1 MNRLFAIKYIF
12 FALALTAF
20 FMILSFALVSF
31 YEEKTLRIL
40 KKTTS
45 YVELGWLDISTNGTT
60 VLVSGTAPSEANR
73 FKAITLISSIINSEL
88 IMDQIEVKKD
98 LILPKL
104 NYTLELIRDD
114 DDITLVGFIPK
125 KIKTEKL
132 LSELTAISE
141 NASIT
146 NLLETADYPSSS
158 GWAKTLNYAVDSLS
172 MLPNS
177 KISLFKNKII
187 ITALSDS
194 LEQGEILKKKLLA
207 SNPGFFELEVNM
219 ESPRPLIQPF
229 LFQLARNKNNTDLI
243 NCSSSDEN
251 TRELILGALNQ
262 FGESEQNHCEIGIGA
277 PSNDWAEVVITILD
291 HIEAFQHFLLTLK
304 NREIFIE
311 IFDNSEEEKFQK
323 FIRELREKVPV
334 EFFIE
339 ASLQSSSEA
348 KERDLQNF
356 TVIKNPEGLVQ
367 LKGYLPNENAK
378 IAIISYARSLFRS
391 ENVRDSIS
399 LIEEPSDDWSIQ
411 ALAGLEV
418 MGLLN
423 YGSLKI
429 ETKSLTIRGQSAEP
443 DIKNIARKLFANKI
457 EKDIFYNLELEY
469 NPNLLPEPEGI
480 DPVKCVIDINNVIK
494 TFGIEF
500 APGEIVLQASSD
512 KTLEKMA
519 EIMRTCYVVP
529 MEIGGHTDSQGRK
542 SLNLSISQARAEAV
556 MDALLSYDILTGNLS
571 AKGFGESTP
580 IADNNTVEGRNK
592 NRRIEFTLIENGKSG

>member
-158 GWAKTLNYAVDSLS
+158 GWTKTLNYAVDSLS

-291 HIEAFQHFLLTLK
+291 HIEGFQHFLLTLK

-323 FIRELREKVPV
+323 FIRELREKVPD

-356 TVIKNPEGLVQ
+356 TVIKNPEGIVQ
-367 LKGYLPNENAK
+367 LKGYLPSENAK

>member
-291 HIEAFQHFLLTLK
+291 HIEGFQHFLLTLK

-356 TVIKNPEGLVQ
+356 TVIKNPEGIVQ
-367 LKGYLPNENAK
+367 LKGYLPSENAK

>member
-45 YVELGWLDISTNGTT
+45 DVELGWLDISTNGTT

-104 NYTLELIRDD
+104 NYTLELLRDD

-146 NLLETADYPSSS
+146 NLLETAEYPSSS

-229 LFQLARNKNNTDLI
+229 LFQLARNKNKTDLI

-291 HIEAFQHFLLTLK
+291 HIEGFQHFLLTLK

-323 FIRELREKVPV
+323 FIKELREKVPV

-339 ASLQSSSEA
+339 ASIQSSSEA

-418 MGLLN
+418 MDLLN

-480 DPVKCVIDINNVIK
+480 DPLKCVIDINNVIK

-592 NRRIEFTLIENGKSG
+592 NRRIEFTLIDNGNSG

>member
-1 MNRLFAIKYIF
+1 
-12 FALALTAF
+12 
-20 FMILSFALVSF
+20 MILSFALVSF

-291 HIEAFQHFLLTLK
+291 HIEGFQHFLLTLK

-356 TVIKNPEGLVQ
+356 TVIKNPEGIVQ
-367 LKGYLPNENAK
+367 LKGYLPSENAK